1 MREFLTLPNAVTT
14 GNLTCG
20 FLALAL
26 LPTHIVLSAALVVAA
41 AVFDSVDGPMA
52 RRRGK
57 DQTFGMTLDSLA
69 DLVSFGVVPA
79 MGVFLALAPVSR
91 LLAMPVALL
100 FVICGAWRLARYP
113 LVKSLG
119 HFVGLPIPV
128 AGITAMFLLAVA
140 APVAALV
147 PVVLVLSA
155 LMVSSVPCPT
165 VGRAPEAARALAR
178 RVARRS

>member
-1 MREFLTLPNAVTT
+1 MREFLTLPNAITT

-20 FLALAL
+20 FLALSL
-26 LPTHIVLSAALVVAA
+26 LPTRPVVSAALVVAA
-41 AVFDSVDGPMA
+41 AIFDSVDGPIA

-69 DLVSFGVVPA
+69 DLVSFGVTPA
-79 MGVFLALAPVSR
+79 MAVFLAVAPVSR
-91 LLAMPVALL
+91 VLAMPVALF

-128 AGITAMFLLAVA
+128 AGITVMLLIAGDVA
-140 APVAALV
+140 APVLV
-147 PVVLVLSA
+147 PLVLALSG
-155 LMVSSVPCPT
+155 LMVSSLPCPT

-178 RVARRS
+178 RMAGRS